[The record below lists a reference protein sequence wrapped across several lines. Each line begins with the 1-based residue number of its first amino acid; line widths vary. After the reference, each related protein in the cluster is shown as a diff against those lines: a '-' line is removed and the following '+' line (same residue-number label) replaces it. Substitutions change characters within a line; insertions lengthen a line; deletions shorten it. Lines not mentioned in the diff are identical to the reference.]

1 MRLSACNGAQTE
13 DEGGNYDAIRPAP
26 RVSARGVPVL
36 DCGRVTDCWGGQGPT
51 CERWGSGAFGAT
63 GIDLDAARPDFA
75 MSGGGYE
82 DWSAVQTWSVTR
94 DISDGVRT
102 RLWRDGRLEVE
113 DFPLEEFSDHLQEEG
128 VLVWLDLC
136 DPDHDLLRRLA
147 AELAL
152 DPHAVEDAIAS
163 GERPKATRHATH
175 TFVTAYATRLDVGGK
190 PQLGALQSRLQI
202 SRVSAFV
209 LPGGIVTVRSEAGF
223 DMDQVVQRWED
234 DADLLKLGSGA
245 LLHGLL
251 DVIVDGHFATVQLMD
266 DAIESLEDGLFD
278 EKAVTREIQQR
289 TYRVRKELVELRRV
303 ILPVREVVNAVQ
315 RHHTDDKGHRA
326 ELDGWYADL
335 YDHVLRVSEWTESL
349 RDMVTTVFETN
360 LSLQD
365 ARLNTIMK
373 QLTGW
378 AAIIAVPTAVTG
390 WFGQNV
396 AYPGFGNTSGLIAST
411 IVIIALAA
419 ALYSVFRSR
428 NWL

>member
-1 MRLSACNGAQTE
+1 MTNSTN
-13 DEGGNYDAIRPAP
+13 
-26 RVSARGVPVL
+26 
-36 DCGRVTDCWGGQGPT
+36 
-51 CERWGSGAFGAT
+51 
-63 GIDLDAARPDFA
+63 
-75 MSGGGYE
+75 
-82 DWSAVQTWSVTR
+82 
-94 DISDGVRT
+94 DGVRT
-102 RLWRDGRLEVE
+102 RLWRDGRLELE
-113 DFPLEEFSDHLQEEG
+113 DFPLEEISDHLQDEG
-128 VLVWLDLC
+128 ALVWLDLC
-136 DPDHDLLRRLA
+136 EPDHDLLLKLA
-147 AELAL
+147 GELTL
-152 DPHAVEDAIAS
+152 DPHAVEDAVTS

-175 TFVTAYATRLDVGGK
+175 TFVTVYGTHLEVGGN
-190 PQLGALQSRLQI
+190 PQLGSLQSRLQI

-209 LPGGIVTVRSEAGF
+209 LPGGIVTVRSDGGF

-251 DVIVDGHFATVQLMD
+251 DVVVDGHFETIQLMD

-278 EKAVTREIQQR
+278 DRAVTREIQQR

-303 ILPVREVVNAVQ
+303 ILPMREVVNAVQ
-315 RHHTDDKGHRA
+315 RHHTDDKGHSS

-335 YDHVLRVSEWTESL
+335 YDHVLRASEWTESL

-365 ARLNTIMK
+365 ARLNTVMK
-373 QLTGW
+373 KLTGW

-396 AYPGFGNTSGLIAST
+396 AYPGFGDRSGLIAST
-411 IVIIALAA
+411 IVITSLAA
-419 ALYSVFRSR
+419 TLYILFRRR